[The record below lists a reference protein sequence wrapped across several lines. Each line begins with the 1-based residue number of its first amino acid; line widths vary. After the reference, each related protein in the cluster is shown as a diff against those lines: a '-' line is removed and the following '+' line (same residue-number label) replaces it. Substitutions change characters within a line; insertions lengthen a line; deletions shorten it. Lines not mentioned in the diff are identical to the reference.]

1 VKTLIRGGRVV
12 DPSQDLDQVSDVL
25 IDGGLVAAVA
35 DSIDADD
42 AAVLDAGGLVV
53 CPGLIDMHVH
63 LREPGREDEE
73 TIETGARAAI
83 AGGFTSIA
91 CMPNTCPV
99 IEGEEGVKFV
109 LAKAAEANLAKVY
122 PVAAIS
128 KGLKGETLAEI
139 DSALKAGAV
148 GVSDD
153 GRPVAS
159 SALMRRAL
167 EYVKM
172 RRRPVLSHCEDL
184 SLSAGGV
191 MNEGRMSTLLGLKG
205 IPGESEAVTVSRDI
219 MLADLTRSRLHV
231 CHVST
236 GRSLELIK
244 DAKAAGVDV
253 TCEVT
258 PHHFALTDDAVRGY
272 DTNAKINPPLR
283 DEKDMSAVRQGL
295 RGGIIDAIATDHAP
309 HSPEEKDQEFDSAP
323 FGVVGLETA
332 LGLACTCL
340 YHEGIVSLPA
350 LVRLMSTNPARI
362 LGLPQGTLKQGSPG
376 DVTVIDPDR
385 EWTVDPTRF
394 CSKSRN
400 TPFSDWKL
408 KGRAVS
414 VIVGGRILMRDGRL
428 SQEGSGL

>member
-167 EYVKM
+167 EYVKI

>member
-1 VKTLIRGGRVV
+1 VKTLIKGGRVV
-12 DPSQDLDQVSDVL
+12 DPSQDLDQISDVL
-25 IDGGLVAAVA
+25 IEDGVVAQIAG
-35 DSIDADD
+35 SIDAGD
-42 AAVLDAGGLVV
+42 ATVVDANGLVV

-73 TIETGARAAI
+73 TIATGARAAI

-91 CMPNTCPV
+91 CMPNTEPV
-99 IEGEEGVKFV
+99 IEGDEGVKFV
-109 LAKAAEANLAKVY
+109 LAKAQDANLARVY

-139 DSALKAGAV
+139 GTAMKAGAV

-153 GRPVAS
+153 GRPVES
-159 SALMRRAL
+159 SALMRRTL

-172 RRRPVLSHCEDL
+172 SGGPVFAHCEDL

-205 IPGESEAVTVSRDI
+205 MPPESESVMVARDI
-219 MLADLTRSRLHV
+219 MLTGLTRSRLHV

-236 GRSLELIK
+236 GRSFSFIK
-244 DAKAAGVDV
+244 DGKTSGVDV

-258 PHHFALTDDAVRGY
+258 PHHFALTDEAVRTY
-272 DTNAKINPPLR
+272 DTNAKMNPPLR
-283 DEKDMSAVRQGL
+283 SERDMGAVRQALRSGL
-295 RGGIIDAIATDHAP
+295 VDAIATDHAP
-309 HSPEEKDQEFDSAP
+309 HSTEEKDQEFNSAP

-340 YHEGIVSLPA
+340 YHEGIVSLSA
-350 LVRLMSTNPARI
+350 LIRLMSTNPAGI
-362 LGLPQGTLKQGSPG
+362 LGLTQGTLKQGSPG
-376 DVTVIDPDR
+376 DVTVFDPDR
-385 EWTVDPTRF
+385 EWTVDPARF
-394 CSKSRN
+394 QSKSRN
-400 TPFSDWKL
+400 SPFSDWKL

-414 VIVGGRILMRDGRL
+414 VIVGGRVLLRDGEL
-428 SQEGSGL
+428 S